1 MKKNWYTLIIC
12 CLLVA
17 FSSCQNEEE
26 LGNSAMGYLRL
37 GLEVNTTSISRAE
50 AEAYNPKQ
58 LAVQIVDA
66 SDKVV
71 DETTNFDT
79 EWKNKT
85 IALPVG
91 TYTIKASSAGF
102 DGKTSGFDKPYYV
115 GSTEVVIEDGKTAN
129 PKITCTLANVKV
141 TVTFDQTFIDA
152 FTAADVKVD
161 DKGGDAGISP
171 LTFTMGKTT
180 QSGYFPVTDLKA
192 TVSATNKH
200 QVTNTQ
206 TDEITGVKARDHYK
220 LLYKVGKVDQGNGG
234 VSITVDETTR
244 TYTYVV
250 TISTAPK
257 TEPSLTVSSANA
269 WAKLAYLEGTV
280 VDNGVDLSSG
290 TIAFQYRKKDAASW
304 TTVSASLD
312 NETYKATITGLEPET
327 TYESRLVYNENVYEG
342 AVKEFT
348 TEAVTE
354 LYNGS
359 FDTWNYGKKEEEADY
374 SQTWFAEESAK
385 AGLGTSFWDSG
396 NIGTSTY
403 MTSLVGVHN
412 PTSPVEGSE
421 AHSTD
426 GQAAKLASQFVG
438 FMSIG
443 KFAAGNIYTGNYCE
457 TFASPMG
464 ARIRFGKPFVSRP
477 IQLKGWYKYSRGTNI
492 DEDNDATCA
501 NNLKE
506 AGGDLCSI
514 YIALADNDGLE
525 ADDIAPAAAFE
536 IDNRLSA
543 DEPANFKY
551 KNAIDFTTNNPN
563 IIAYGEL
570 NAEMAKGAADWT
582 SFTIDLKYRDLK
594 RIPKYIIIVA
604 SASKYGDYFTGST
617 KSVMYIDDF
626 ELVYDGE
633 PVYTPVAQE

>member
-1 MKKNWYTLIIC
+1 MKKNWYTLILC
-12 CLLVA
+12 CLVAA
-17 FSSCQNEEE
+17 FSACQNEEE

-91 TYTIKASSAGF
+91 TYIIKASSAGF

-141 TVTFDQTFIDA
+141 TVTFDQTFIDV

-192 TVSATNKH
+192 TVTATNKH

-220 LLYKVGKVDQGNGG
+220 LLYKVGKVDQGNGN

-304 TTVSASLD
+304 NTATASLE
-312 NETYKATITGLEPET
+312 NGTYKATVTGLEPET

-342 AVKEFT
+342 TVKEFT
-348 TEAVTE
+348 TEAATV
-354 LYNGS
+354 LYNGNFDEWYQNQSAWYPILEADATS
-359 FDTWNYGKKEEEADY
+359 FDNYKGY
-374 SQTWFAEESAK
+374 
-385 AGLGTSFWDSG
+385 LNSFWDSG
-396 NIGTSTY
+396 NLGAAMMSK
-403 MTSLVGVHN
+403 N
-412 PTSPVEGSE
+412 PTEQETLDVHTAGGS
-421 AHSTD
+421 
-426 GQAAKLASQFVG
+426 AARLTSQFVG
-438 FMSIG
+438 MFGIG
-443 KFAAGNIYTGNYCE
+443 KFAAGNLYTGHYYE
-457 TFASPMG
+457 TVMSPMG
-464 ARIRFGKPFVSRP
+464 AKLFFGQPFTSRP
-477 IQLKGWYKYSRGTNI
+477 TQLKGWFKYNRGTSI
-492 DEDNDATCA
+492 DRGDNPYKSQLEAT
-501 NNLKE
+501 
-506 AGGDLCSI
+506 GGDLCSV
-514 YIALADNDGLE
+514 YIALADNVGLDGGGQNY
-525 ADDIAPAAAFE
+525 AFE
-536 IDNRLSA
+536 IDNTLGA
-543 DEPANFKY
+543 DDPDNFKY
-551 KNAIDFTTNNPN
+551 KNAIDFSEANPH
-563 IIAYGEL
+563 IVAYGCITDE
-570 NAEMAKGAADWT
+570 EAKGTGNWQE
-582 SFTIDLKYRDLK
+582 FTIDLKYRDLT
-594 RIPKYIIIVA
+594 RVPKYIIVVA
-604 SASKYGDYFTGST
+604 SASKYGDYFTGSES
-617 KSVMYIDDF
+617 SVMYIDDF

-633 PVYTPVAQE
+633 PAVQE

>member
-1 MKKNWYTLIIC
+1 MKKIYSIFSFFFLLG
-12 CLLVA
+12 CLM
-17 FSSCQNEEE
+17 SCQNEEE

-129 PKITCTLANVKV
+129 PKITCTLANVKL

-192 TVSATNKH
+192 TVTATNKH

-220 LLYKVGKVDQGNGG
+220 LLYKVGKVDQGNGN

-304 TTVSASLD
+304 ITVSASLD
-312 NETYKATITGLEPET
+312 KETYKATITELEPET

-348 TEAVTE
+348 TEIVTE

-359 FDTWNYGKKEEEADY
+359 FDNWFLDKSKDVYYPIKEGDYTERDGKGQLY
-374 SQTWFAEESAK
+374 SY
-385 AGLGTSFWDSG
+385 WDSG
-396 NIGTSTY
+396 NIGATI
-403 MTSLVGVHN
+403 MLN
-412 PTSPVEGSE
+412 ADELPTIPDSINIHTTGEKKKSV
-421 AHSTD
+421 
-426 GQAAKLASQFVG
+426 KLQSQFVG
-438 FMSIG
+438 WG
-443 KFAAGNIYTGNYCE
+443 PLGQFAAGNLYTGHFVE
-457 TFASPMG
+457 TIGMSG
-464 ARIRFGKPFVSRP
+464 AEIQFGSEFTARP
-477 IQLKGWYKYSRGTNI
+477 TALHGFFQYTAGIVDYYGSSTPDSALVKKDGP
-492 DEDNDATCA
+492 DMCA
-501 NNLKE
+501 
-506 AGGDLCSI
+506 I
-514 YIALADNDGLE
+514 YIALSDADAPYTVNTKDG
-525 ADDIAPAAAFE
+525 
-536 IDNRLSA
+536 
-543 DEPANFKY
+543 NFV
-551 KNAIDFTTNNPN
+551 DFAKDKN

-570 NAEMAKGAADWT
+570 PIKECVTTNGWKE
-582 SFTIDLKYRDLK
+582 FTIDLEYRDLNRK
-594 RIPKYIIIVA
+594 PKYIIVVA

-617 KSVMYIDDF
+617 GSLMYLDDF
-626 ELVYDGE
+626 SLSYDGE
-633 PVYTPVAQE
+633 PKYQAPTTQE